1 MKKLFI
7 YGIILTILVIGF
19 SGCAEQYEVS
29 TPTPSGTSTPTPSG
43 TSTPKPTETPAVSA
57 TIDPV
62 KMLSA
67 PSWTNKLGSKAFDVT
82 ISDNGDTY
90 GAMSIHKGIV
100 KTPTKNILTN
110 YYWQNAKLI
119 SVSGSGEYIA
129 VGDNDLVKLY
139 DSNGDS
145 IQSYIANGL
154 VHQIAVMDNGN
165 IIQSSE
171 KNPHMSIIDKR
182 GTVLWD
188 WNLGISTAKTLVFD
202 YSENLENILLGTYE
216 GRIHYVSNDLRNLW
230 SIDLESGILDV
241 KMSKDGEKLYALTA
255 DNNLYSYDKYGNK
268 NWVKEL
274 AVDTIEIEIPESGDY
289 ILTKPINTAKSTSFV
304 YKVQLLDKNGN
315 TLWQKPLI
323 DVGVMGISE
332 DSKYIIISEDKDLR
346 MYDLEGTE
354 LASYHLDSAYGLF
367 FTSLDMTRD
376 ASKLVLGTT
385 RSIMVFG

>member
-7 YGIILTILVIGF
+7 YGIILMISVIGF
-19 SGCAEQYEVS
+19 SGCAEQYDVS
-29 TPTPSGTSTPTPSG
+29 TLPPSG
-43 TSTPKPTETPAVSA
+43 TSTPKPTEAPTV
-57 TIDPV
+57 TVTFDPV
-62 KMLSA
+62 QMLSA
-67 PSWTNKLGSKAFDVT
+67 PSWTNKVGSKAFEVT

-90 GAMSIHKGIV
+90 GAISIHKGIV
-100 KTPTKNILTN
+100 KTPTKNILTK

-119 SVSGSGEYIA
+119 SLSGSGEYIA

-139 DSNGDS
+139 DNNGDS
-145 IQSYIANGL
+145 IRSYIAGGL
-154 VHQIAVMDNGN
+154 VHQIAVMDDGN

-171 KNPHMSIIDKR
+171 KNPHMSIIDQR

-202 YSENLENILLGTYE
+202 YSDNVENILLGTYE

-230 SIDLESGILDV
+230 SMDLESGIVDV
-241 KMSKDGEKLYALTA
+241 KISKDGEKLYALTA
-255 DNNLYSYDKYGNK
+255 DNKLYSYDKYGNK

-289 ILTKPINTAKSTSFV
+289 ILTKPINTARSTSFV
-304 YKVQLLDKNGN
+304 YKVQLFDQNGN
-315 TLWQKPLI
+315 TLWQKPLS

-346 MYDLEGTE
+346 MYDREGNE
-354 LASYHLDSAYGLF
+354 LASYHLDTAYGLF

>member
-1 MKKLFI
+1 MNKLFI

-29 TPTPSGTSTPTPSG
+29 TPPPSG
-43 TSTPKPTETPAVSA
+43 TSTPKPTPTETPIVST

-62 KMLSA
+62 QMLSA
-67 PSWTNKLGSKAFDVT
+67 PSWTNKVGSKAFDVS
-82 ISDNGDTY
+82 ISDDGDTY
-90 GAMSIHKGIV
+90 GAISIHKGIV
-100 KTPTKNILTN
+100 KTPTKNILTK

-119 SVSGSGEYIA
+119 SISGSGEYIA

-139 DSNGDS
+139 DSDGDS
-145 IQSYIANGL
+145 IRSYIAGGL
-154 VHQIAVMDNGN
+154 VHQIAVMDNGD

-171 KNPHMSIIDKR
+171 KTPHMSIIDKK
-182 GTVLWD
+182 GVVLWD
-188 WNLGISTAKTLVFD
+188 WNLGIYTAKTLYFD
-202 YSENLENILLGTYE
+202 YSENLENILIGTYE
-216 GRIHYVSNDLRNLW
+216 GRIHYASSDLRNLW
-230 SIDLESGILDV
+230 SKDLESGILDV

-255 DNNLYSYDKYGNK
+255 DNKLYSYDKYGNK
-268 NWVKEL
+268 NWEKEL

-289 ILTKPINTAKSTSFV
+289 ILTKPINTARSPSFV
-304 YKVQLLDKNGN
+304 YRVQLLDKNGN
-315 TLWQKPLI
+315 TLWQKPLS
-323 DVGVMGISE
+323 DVGVIGISE

-354 LASYHLDSAYGLF
+354 LASYHLDSAYGVF

-385 RSIMVFG
+385 RAIIVFG